1 MKINKVELYNIGPYL
16 DKNTFQFTCS
26 KDKHIVLIGGKNG
39 AGKTTF
45 FKSIKTCLY
54 GCKVWGFDAP
64 GKEYYRFVEN
74 LINAKIKYDS
84 SLKAY
89 IEVELEFD
97 DGKQIIQYI
106 LRREWVKNKK
116 GLEEVFSIHKN
127 GKLLSNSDQYDFMV
141 YLLSLI
147 PPDMFNF
154 YFFDGESIADFFLGS
169 DGSKNFRNAFLKLYG
184 LDTLSIMIEN
194 FERYYNKSD
203 KKNSIYDEYLKSKNT
218 YQTQQELVAGLLT
231 KKNDLE
237 NKIDLLQIK
246 IGALRNDY
254 KEGGGISLSEWKEL
268 NKALSLEESKRDEI
282 NRWIKDVANNYLPF
296 IIVEKQLH
304 KTLTQL
310 QAEQEEQKKQ
320 VFKEV
325 FNSSDLNNRV
335 SEFLSGHG
343 IDNGLTEKLLNFIGN
358 NAFHNESIN
367 IIYDFSSAQFMK
379 IIAQISEKLNFD
391 KNSITKALR
400 ELDKSLK
407 QSKNIRESLLDSSIE
422 GYEEFNQQ
430 KDELENAILSCKLE
444 LEQLNQE
451 IVLQQIKLGELEKE
465 CDVAKKSYEKLLK
478 DKSINEISQRAIGAY
493 TPLIEKLVVRQSKIL
508 QEEFIKNFTSI
519 INKENF
525 IDGIVIDKNINVIP
539 YKMIDVSF
547 LQLDN
552 YLKTDS
558 KTQFLKMFDYQY
570 LMDVNDLRMGFVDSI
585 KLPMPITAPFSQGER
600 QVYIMSLYL
609 ALLKTSRKDIPFF
622 LDTPFARID
631 SDHREKIIKEFFN
644 GVDNQIFVLSTDE
657 EMVGEYVDLINDHV
671 SDKYRLD
678 IDTYGKTSV
687 TAGKYFEV
695 NA

>member
-1 MKINKVELYNIGPYL
+1 
-16 DKNTFQFTCS
+16 
-26 KDKHIVLIGGKNG
+26 
-39 AGKTTF
+39 
-45 FKSIKTCLY
+45 
-54 GCKVWGFDAP
+54 
-64 GKEYYRFVEN
+64 
-74 LINAKIKYDS
+74 
-84 SLKAY
+84 
-89 IEVELEFD
+89 
-97 DGKQIIQYI
+97 
-106 LRREWVKNKK
+106 
-116 GLEEVFSIHKN
+116 
-127 GKLLSNSDQYDFMV
+127 
-141 YLLSLI
+141 
-147 PPDMFNF
+147 
-154 YFFDGESIADFFLGS
+154 
-169 DGSKNFRNAFLKLYG
+169 
-184 LDTLSIMIEN
+184 
-194 FERYYNKSD
+194 
-203 KKNSIYDEYLKSKNT
+203 
-218 YQTQQELVAGLLT
+218 
-231 KKNDLE
+231 
-237 NKIDLLQIK
+237 
-246 IGALRNDY
+246 
-254 KEGGGISLSEWKEL
+254 
-268 NKALSLEESKRDEI
+268 
-282 NRWIKDVANNYLPF
+282 
-296 IIVEKQLH
+296 
-304 KTLTQL
+304 
-310 QAEQEEQKKQ
+310 
-320 VFKEV
+320 
-325 FNSSDLNNRV
+325 
-335 SEFLSGHG
+335 
-343 IDNGLTEKLLNFIGN
+343 
-358 NAFHNESIN
+358 
-367 IIYDFSSAQFMK
+367 MK

-407 QSKNIRESLLDSSIE
+407 QSKSVRESLLESSIE

-430 KDELENAILSCKLE
+430 KDEFENAILRCKLE

-451 IVLQQIKLGELEKE
+451 IALQQIKLGELEKV
-465 CDVAKKSYEKLLK
+465 CDIAKKSYEKLLK
-478 DKSINEISQRAIGAY
+478 DKSINEISQRAIGVY
-493 TPLIEKLVVRQSKIL
+493 IPLIEKLVVRQSKIL

-570 LMDVNDLRMGFVDSI
+570 LMDVNDLRMGYVDSI

-671 SDKYRLD
+671 SDKYKLD

-695 NA
+695 NE